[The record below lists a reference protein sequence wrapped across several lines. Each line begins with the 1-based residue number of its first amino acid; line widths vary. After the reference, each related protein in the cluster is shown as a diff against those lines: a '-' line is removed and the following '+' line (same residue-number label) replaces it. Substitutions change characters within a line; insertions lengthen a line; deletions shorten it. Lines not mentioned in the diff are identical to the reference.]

1 MDTATAAG
9 VYTDLNLPS
18 ISIAVTAMILF
29 VSLPVCAVLG
39 FAIGHRVRKRL
50 LRARRDIDVMVAE
63 TTLGAFLALLGLLL
77 AFTFGN
83 SLNYFNDRKVAMT
96 TEANAIGTAFLRA
109 DLLAEP
115 QQLELKDALL
125 DYARTRVSSGSG
137 TMPGQESALRKLDR
151 SLQLQ
156 AQLWPLALEATA
168 EPMPPATRSF
178 VLAAINDVLDA
189 HTVRIAKLSLP
200 VSKYANAMMFVSALA
215 AVFLLGN
222 RAGMVGRKL
231 TWRTFFFSGFLFV
244 VMITIVDTQ
253 RATEGLIVIDQTPL
267 KAVIFDMET
276 TIR

>member
-39 FAIGHRVRKRL
+39 FAIGHRVRERM

-109 DLLAEP
+109 DLLVEP
-115 QQLELKDALL
+115 QQLEI
-125 DYARTRVSSGSG
+125 V
-137 TMPGQESALRKLDR
+137 
-151 SLQLQ
+151 QL
-156 AQLWPLALEATA
+156 T
-168 EPMPPATRSF
+168 
-178 VLAAINDVLDA
+178 D
-189 HTVRIAKLSLP
+189 P
-200 VSKYANAMMFVSALA
+200 V
-215 AVFLLGN
+215 
-222 RAGMVGRKL
+222 
-231 TWRTFFFSGFLFV
+231 RTF
-244 VMITIVDTQ
+244 
-253 RATEGLIVIDQTPL
+253 GLGIGQ
-267 KAVIFDMET
+267 MG
-276 TIR
+276 